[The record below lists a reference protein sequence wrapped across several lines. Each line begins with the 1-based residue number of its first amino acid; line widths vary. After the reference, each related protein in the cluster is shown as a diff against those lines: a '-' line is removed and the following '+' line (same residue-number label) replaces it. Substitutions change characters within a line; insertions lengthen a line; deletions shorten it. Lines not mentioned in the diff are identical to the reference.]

1 MQMQP
6 TQKHRKVAGLGR
18 TRPRGVMP
26 IGIFFVFGATM
37 AAYAAITL
45 LKPGTLLDR
54 LWAMNPRAH
63 AELTVYGR
71 IAGIPFV
78 IVSGTLAFVS
88 GGLVPASLLGMAAR
102 RVHDSHQRAWGCD
115 QLRHRRAME
124 RCHRCNDR
132 DGPVGIH
139 DEQRSEKLLW
149 VTPRSYRN

>member
-1 MQMQP
+1 
-6 TQKHRKVAGLGR
+6 
-18 TRPRGVMP
+18 
-26 IGIFFVFGATM
+26 M

-88 GGLVPASLLGMAAR
+88 VGWFRRRYWGWLLGVSMIAINVLGDAINFAIGERWRGAIGVTIAMA
-102 RVHDSHQRAWGCD
+102 
-115 QLRHRRAME
+115 
-124 RCHRCNDR
+124 
-132 DGPVGIH
+132 
-139 DEQRSEKLLW
+139 LLAYMTSRE
-149 VTPRSYRN
+149 VRSYFG